1 MTIDIYWRIG
11 MEGDHASLRT
21 PRRYNRG
28 HANGYGPGNI
38 APAIRG
44 GRLDDYGYIDH
55 MAAVARASESAGFLG
70 GLLPSFPVTDD
81 PWAVSAALARE
92 TTTYRFMVAFQPGF
106 LHPVQAARMSASLQ
120 RATGGRLVY
129 NIISG
134 GGGPAQLWWGDKVA
148 HDDRYARTSEFLD
161 VLRGVW
167 DGEPY
172 DHDGRFFTT
181 HGAALPP
188 GLAGHPF
195 PEVYF
200 SGSSGAA
207 VAAATATPT
216 TTCPGWNRST
226 ICAPS
231 STACAPMPTN
241 WAGHRNSLSVSTSWP
256 GTPRKPPGPRSNRAG
271 PSSTVAP
278 PNARPGA
285 TRSVRPASRG
295 GCPRP
300 SPDTAISRCRRTCG
314 AGSA

>member
-28 HANGYGPGNI
+28 HANGYGGGNI

-148 HDDRYARTSEFLD
+148 HDDGGGSTAACASAARCT
-161 VLRGVW
+161 G
-167 DGEPY
+167 
-172 DHDGRFFTT
+172 
-181 HGAALPP
+181 
-188 GLAGHPF
+188 
-195 PEVYF
+195 
-200 SGSSGAA
+200 
-207 VAAATATPT
+207 
-216 TTCPGWNRST
+216 
-226 ICAPS
+226 CAPWD
-231 STACAPMPTN
+231 TPAP
-241 WAGHRNSLSVSTSWP
+241 AGHRRRCVRGHP
-256 GTPRKPPGPRSNRAG
+256 GTVRHHVPPR
-271 PSSTVAP
+271 
-278 PNARPGA
+278 
-285 TRSVRPASRG
+285 TR
-295 GCPRP
+295 
-300 SPDTAISRCRRTCG
+300 CG
-314 AGSA
+314 AGPASSAIRRA

>member
-38 APAIRG
+38 APAVRD

-134 GGGPAQLWWGDKVA
+134 GGGPAQLWWGGNVA
-148 HDDRYARTSEFLD
+148 HAEHQHRQRSRRLGGHGAIRLGDERIRVVMAEPRGQTVDRDVDART
-161 VLRGVW
+161 V
-167 DGEPY
+167 
-172 DHDGRFFTT
+172 
-181 HGAALPP
+181 
-188 GLAGHPF
+188 
-195 PEVYF
+195 
-200 SGSSGAA
+200 
-207 VAAATATPT
+207 
-216 TTCPGWNRST
+216 
-226 ICAPS
+226 
-231 STACAPMPTN
+231 
-241 WAGHRNSLSVSTSWP
+241 
-256 GTPRKPPGPRSNRAG
+256 
-271 PSSTVAP
+271 
-278 PNARPGA
+278 
-285 TRSVRPASRG
+285 
-295 GCPRP
+295 
-300 SPDTAISRCRRTCG
+300 
-314 AGSA
+314 